1 MKLSTKPILRA
12 TVLAAAA
19 VALIACYL
27 AVTEAVGARPR
38 CLVKGLTGWDCP
50 GCGSQRAL
58 EALLRGDLWGAVSCN
73 YLLPLLLA
81 YLLVPALHWIAPE
94 SQRIKRLY
102 DRATSPPALMA
113 IVAITLAWMLIRN
126 LAGI

>member
-1 MKLSTKPILRA
+1 M
-12 TVLAAAA
+12 LAAAA
-19 VALIACYL
+19 VALIACDL

-58 EALLRGDLWGAVSCN
+58 EALLRGDLWGAVRCT

-81 YLLVPALHWIAPE
+81 YLLLPALHWIVPE

-102 DRATSPPALMA
+102 DRATSPATLLA
-113 IVAITLAWMLIRN
+113 IVGITLAWMLVRN